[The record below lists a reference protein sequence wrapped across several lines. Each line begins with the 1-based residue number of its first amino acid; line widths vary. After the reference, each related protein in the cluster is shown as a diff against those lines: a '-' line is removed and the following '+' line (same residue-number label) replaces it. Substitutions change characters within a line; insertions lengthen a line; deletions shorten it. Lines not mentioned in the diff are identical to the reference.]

1 VSDAAVGKPEDIRA
15 VRQRLGYSQT
25 EFGELLRVS
34 QPAVAC
40 WERGT
45 KKPQGRHAQRL
56 AELACD
62 HLRDGLPVFSPANLV
77 TLRRQLNETQ
87 HDFGKHFGVSRQT
100 VANWEDGLRKPHPSK
115 LKVFAK
121 LSTKVISRADGTIP
135 VRKTDLLTVGQSA
148 AYLHVA
154 EETIRNAIKDGR
166 LAYVRDTIPGPWPKM
181 GGTR

>member
-1 VSDAAVGKPEDIRA
+1 MSDESVVKPEDIRA

-77 TLRRQLNETQ
+77 T
-87 HDFGKHFGVSRQT
+87 
-100 VANWEDGLRKPHPSK
+100 PS
-115 LKVFAK
+115 
-121 LSTKVISRADGTIP
+121 T
-135 VRKTDLLTVGQSA
+135 
-148 AYLHVA
+148 
-154 EETIRNAIKDGR
+154 E
-166 LAYVRDTIPGPWPKM
+166 
-181 GGTR
+181 